1 MRQLIKEFLTLLRQ
15 EKKLWLIPLA
25 VLVLI
30 VAALLWLSGGS
41 VLGARSQL
49 APRCVEQ
56 PSRHR

>member
-41 VLGARSQL
+41 VLGPIMYPAK
-49 APRCVEQ
+49 
-56 PSRHR
+56 